1 MAIALIVAAGRGERL
16 GTSGPKAFVSVAGRP
31 MIAWS
36 IDAFRASGSVREIVV
51 ALPPGW
57 EPSESEAAELDGCI
71 RCEGGKDRSLSV
83 RAALEAASAGEAD
96 EPVLV
101 HDAARALVEPHLIEE
116 LVLAVAP
123 GSGCQAAIA
132 ACPVTD
138 TIKVADEG
146 GFVLSTPERSTLKS
160 VQTPQAFSRNVL
172 KRALAQDDGVLSAA
186 TDDAALVAQLGIKVL
201 LVDAPTENFKVTEP
215 KDLEL
220 ANLILSRRTA
230 GGSI

>member
-83 RAALEAASAGEAD
+83 RAALEAASEGEAD

-123 GSGCQAAIA
+123 ESGCQAAIA

-172 KRALAQDDGVLSAA
+172 ERALAQDDGVLSAA

-230 GGSI
+230 GGSN

>member
-1 MAIALIVAAGRGERL
+1 VAIALIVAAGRGERL

-83 RAALEAASAGEAD
+83 RAALEATSAGEAD

-123 GSGCQAAIA
+123 GAGCQAAIA

-172 KRALAQDDGVLSAA
+172 ERALAQDDGVLSAA

-230 GGSI
+230 GGSN